1 MKKILIIVL
10 MAALAWIAKLSYD
23 VWGLSTQQATLLNEM
38 HQIEQRSANLN
49 DQVVAMQRQKE
60 TLKQNPATVN
70 AMSSQPAELV
80 VEGIDPI
87 LFIKQQLDL
96 VEFALKQQQYV
107 VATDKLAFL
116 DMQLEKYNL
125 AVALKQSLHQVIA
138 RDMQTIQKFVAERNE
153 QQALINR
160 QLQQI
165 DQALNYI
172 TQHAEKYQLN
182 PQQLYLAG
190 NSAGANLASHYAA
203 LLSNPAFAQQ
213 SNLQPTIQHKQLK
226 GLILHCGIYDLKA
239 FVETAP
245 DEMNIVE
252 WGVYNLVQAYTGD
265 RKQDSEF
272 LKNILPIQHLTAN
285 YPAVF
290 ISGGNKD
297 FLTETQSMPM
307 LHALQQQQIPVT
319 TAFYPDT
326 KAWLIHEYQFFMHQK
341 ESQQTFAKT
350 VEFIGST
357 ADPNVSRIQ

>member
-60 TLKQNPATVN
+60 TLKQDPTAANVT
-70 AMSSQPAELV
+70 SSQPAELV

-165 DQALNYI
+165 DQALNRDF
-172 TQHAEKYQLN
+172 
-182 PQQLYLAG
+182 QQA
-190 NSAGANLASHYAA
+190 
-203 LLSNPAFAQQ
+203 
-213 SNLQPTIQHKQLK
+213 QLK
-226 GLILHCGIYDLKA
+226 
-239 FVETAP
+239 T
-245 DEMNIVE
+245 
-252 WGVYNLVQAYTGD
+252 
-265 RKQDSEF
+265 
-272 LKNILPIQHLTAN
+272 
-285 YPAVF
+285 
-290 ISGGNKD
+290 
-297 FLTETQSMPM
+297 
-307 LHALQQQQIPVT
+307 
-319 TAFYPDT
+319 
-326 KAWLIHEYQFFMHQK
+326 
-341 ESQQTFAKT
+341 
-350 VEFIGST
+350 
-357 ADPNVSRIQ
+357 

>member
-70 AMSSQPAELV
+70 ATSSQPAELV
-80 VEGIDPI
+80 IEGIDPI

-107 VATDKLAFL
+107 VATDKLAYL

-165 DQALNYI
+165 DQALNREI
-172 TQHAEKYQLN
+172 QQPQLN
-182 PQQLYLAG
+182 TTRDTSESFWKQWLRLEPAQAPATALMQRQIVLKEAQLRLLLARQALAAGQYTEYQKDLTEVMLLIQQLPDPKAKELLKQL
-190 NSAGANLASHYAA
+190 NKLKTLVVVPTPILSTRA
-203 LLSNPAFAQQ
+203 LL
-213 SNLQPTIQHKQLK
+213 
-226 GLILHCGIYDLKA
+226 G
-239 FVETAP
+239 
-245 DEMNIVE
+245 
-252 WGVYNLVQAYTGD
+252 
-265 RKQDSEF
+265 
-272 LKNILPIQHLTAN
+272 
-285 YPAVF
+285 
-290 ISGGNKD
+290 
-297 FLTETQSMPM
+297 
-307 LHALQQQQIPVT
+307 
-319 TAFYPDT
+319 
-326 KAWLIHEYQFFMHQK
+326 
-341 ESQQTFAKT
+341 
-350 VEFIGST
+350 
-357 ADPNVSRIQ
+357 

>member
-49 DQVVAMQRQKE
+49 DQVVAMQRQKG
-60 TLKQNPATVN
+60 TLKQNPTAANATI
-70 AMSSQPAELV
+70 SQPAELV

-165 DQALNYI
+165 DQVLSREI
-172 TQHAEKYQLN
+172 QQPQLN
-182 PQQLYLAG
+182 TTRDPSEPFWKQWLRLEPAQAPATALMQRQIVLKEAQLRLLLARQALAAGQYTEYQKDLTEVMLLIQQL
-190 NSAGANLASHYAA
+190 
-203 LLSNPAFAQQ
+203 
-213 SNLQPTIQHKQLK
+213 
-226 GLILHCGIYDLKA
+226 
-239 FVETAP
+239 P
-245 DEMNIVE
+245 DP
-252 WGVYNLVQAYTGD
+252 
-265 RKQDSEF
+265 KPKSC
-272 LKNILPIQHLTAN
+272 
-285 YPAVF
+285 
-290 ISGGNKD
+290 
-297 FLTETQSMPM
+297 
-307 LHALQQQQIPVT
+307 
-319 TAFYPDT
+319 
-326 KAWLIHEYQFFMHQK
+326 
-341 ESQQTFAKT
+341 
-350 VEFIGST
+350 
-357 ADPNVSRIQ
+357 

>member
-80 VEGIDPI
+80 IEGIDPI

-165 DQALNYI
+165 DQALSREI
-172 TQHAEKYQLN
+172 QQPQLN
-182 PQQLYLAG
+182 TTRDPSEPFWKQWLRLEPAQAPATALMQRQIVLKEAQLRLLLARQALAAGQYTEYQKDLTEVMLLIQQLPDPKAKELLKQL
-190 NSAGANLASHYAA
+190 NKLKTLVVVPTPILSTRA
-203 LLSNPAFAQQ
+203 LL
-213 SNLQPTIQHKQLK
+213 
-226 GLILHCGIYDLKA
+226 G
-239 FVETAP
+239 
-245 DEMNIVE
+245 
-252 WGVYNLVQAYTGD
+252 
-265 RKQDSEF
+265 
-272 LKNILPIQHLTAN
+272 
-285 YPAVF
+285 
-290 ISGGNKD
+290 
-297 FLTETQSMPM
+297 
-307 LHALQQQQIPVT
+307 
-319 TAFYPDT
+319 
-326 KAWLIHEYQFFMHQK
+326 
-341 ESQQTFAKT
+341 
-350 VEFIGST
+350 
-357 ADPNVSRIQ
+357 